1 MFDAVS
7 IFQNKVNLCSIKFCV
22 IAVPGLIS
30 QEVHCSTHFFTNVRR
45 INIFFSTKWATI
57 QTFMPRNKKKFWLSA
72 KI

>member
-1 MFDAVS
+1 MLDAVS

-45 INIFFSTKWATI
+45 INIFFSTK
-57 QTFMPRNKKKFWLSA
+57 
-72 KI
+72 